1 MIVWTS
7 SAQPTLSSSALFSLL
22 SSAVNQVL
30 TIQAAL
36 AYAPRYL
43 AKESRGVR
51 VIQTFFKLQ
60 FIFPEL

>member
-1 MIVWTS
+1 M
-7 SAQPTLSSSALFSLL
+7 
-22 SSAVNQVL
+22 NQVL

-36 AYAPRYL
+36 AYAQRYL
-43 AKESRGVR
+43 GKESRGVR